1 MSSKSRKTGSV
12 ESSKFTAFQAHLFIS
27 IPSPVPSR
35 REYRHSSSNSE
46 MAHFTELLI
55 AQTLRKRSF
64 SHKTQAL
71 ILYYLHQK
79 SVVTIGIFTNDH
91 EILALQP
98 FIPGIIPSEML
109 LPLLLVIIASFN
121 TYPLL
126 FILLHKKEECFQSD
140 ISKFIVT
147 TALMVVSGMAN
158 IYTGTVTT

>member
-1 MSSKSRKTGSV
+1 MNSKSRKTGSV

-27 IPSPVPSR
+27 IPSPAPSR

-71 ILYYLHQK
+71 NLYYLHQK
-79 SVVTIGIFTNDH
+79 SVVMIGIFTNDH

-98 FIPGIIPSEML
+98 FFPGIIPSEML
-109 LPLLLVIIASFN
+109 LLPLLVIITFN

-147 TALMVVSGMAN
+147 TALMVVSEMAN